1 MLRTRTS
8 LLSGALVR
16 NYAIVASPHSLVFLE
31 HRQGNLDS
39 ASLSALT
46 AASQLGGEV
55 TGLVIG
61 NPEEASSVVEKAKR
75 YSSHFF
81 IRERL

>member
-1 MLRTRTS
+1 MLRARTS
-8 LLSGALVR
+8 LLGRVLARS
-16 NYAIVASPHSLVFLE
+16 YATAASPHALVFLE

-55 TGLVIG
+55 TGLVVG
-61 NPEEASSVVEKAKR
+61 NPEDVPYVVEKAKG
-75 YSSHFF
+75 YSFQISH
-81 IRERL
+81 